1 MGQSQAGVNEFPQ
14 LEIPGPDAGLEEKGV
29 GGEVWVGTLLGH
41 AIKGGHCFV
50 ELTHIEVVDRTMVKE
65 FKVLVRGG

>member
-1 MGQSQAGVNEFPQ
+1 VNEFPQ